1 MGEYRTEVERGAE
14 FLDGI
19 RPGWREVINLERLA
33 LRECTTC
40 VLGQLAGADEDVK
53 WADVLDRFGLADW
66 GDDDHRLGFNIGD
79 FPASVPDEAWVALTE
94 EWRGYILETRSAVSS

>member
-19 RPGWREVINLERLA
+19 RPGWREVINLDRLA

-40 VLGQLAGADEDVK
+40 VLGQLAGADTEVT
-53 WADVLDRFGLADW
+53 WTEVLATFGLPEIS
-66 GDDDHRLGFNIGD
+66 DDDDRMGFNIGD
-79 FPASVPDEAWVALTE
+79 FAVVPDEAWAALTE
-94 EWRGYILETRSAVSS
+94 EWRGYILETRSAVSA